1 MFKEFRIY
9 KMECFLNDVFKM
21 YSKIP
26 YHNIRHA
33 FEVFQMTTIMI
44 NIMNLRNKYNE
55 LDIKLLL
62 ISALCH
68 DMSHIGLSNID
79 IESINCDIG
88 GSSSSCS
95 SDNITNITSNSSYN
109 EDIHINNTLKLIY
122 KHKQI
127 FKKDISD
134 MKYINNMITSLILCT
149 DLSLHKS
156 YINKYKPN
164 LYDKT
169 LLNMVIKICDV
180 SHPLR
185 QFKIHNYWVYKFNE
199 ETKSKL
205 ITPHHIGK
213 DTLLFINTFLLEPLD
228 ILTCDFKSL
237 QVLQTYLYH
246 NICIWKSY

>member
-1 MFKEFRIY
+1 
-9 KMECFLNDVFKM
+9 M
-21 YSKIP
+21 YSTIP
-26 YHNIRHA
+26 YHNVRHA
-33 FEVFQMTTIMI
+33 FEVFQMTAIMV

-68 DMSHIGLSNID
+68 DVSHIGLSNMD

-88 GSSSSCS
+88 GSSSSSSS
-95 SDNITNITSNSSYN
+95 SDNIANITSDSSYN

-127 FKKDISD
+127 FKNYISD

-149 DLSLHKS
+149 DLSLHNS
-156 YINKYKPN
+156 YLKKYKSN
-164 LYDKT
+164 VYDKT
-169 LLNMVIKICDV
+169 LLNLVIKISDI

-185 QFKIHNYWVYKFNE
+185 HFKIHNYWVYKFNE

-213 DTLLFINTFLLEPLD
+213 DTLWFINTFLLEPLEM
-228 ILTCDFKSL
+228 LTRDFKSL
-237 QVLQTYLYH
+237 RVFKTNLNC
-246 NICIWKSY
+246 NIKIWKSYE